1 MQKQLKLMIDMNEKS
16 CDVTYYYSMVEMLN
30 HLIHTCFDISTTI
43 GTCSR
48 FLVQPQHLHL

>member
-16 CDVTYYYSMVEMLN
+16 RDVTYYYSMVEMLN